1 MFYIQD
7 CKCLFTI
14 ISIDQGQTRQKR
26 TTNMHLHIS
35 CFLQF
40 MQIGLANQY
49 CKMLF
54 NLLSIGSY
62 APSCCIGWGIEK
74 SDIPRSIFSTLI
86 LSFVICY
93 ELYGCW
99 QFEAKLGKTLVY
111 FRLIGLGRW
120 EGPRGCSQLCTNV
133 HLSPFYLCS
142 VQVLGDA
149 LYAHLV
155 HIYVW
160 LEP

>member
-1 MFYIQD
+1 MFHIHD
-7 CKCLFTI
+7 CKCQFTI

-54 NLLSIGSY
+54 NLLSIVFICPCMLHWVRHWKIRYSKKY
-62 APSCCIGWGIEK
+62 
-74 SDIPRSIFSTLI
+74 IFYFNI
-86 LSFVICY
+86 IICY

-149 LYAHLV
+149 LYAHPV